1 MKDNLKDIQIGEDM
15 KKIINK
21 INVWSL
27 YYREYIV
34 GFFLGFILGAIIF

>member
-27 YYREYIV
+27 YYRSEIV
-34 GFFLGFILGAIIF
+34 WFIIGFIMGVILV